1 MDQGLRKNE
10 NQEYIPM
17 ITVSWKPNIGASSNT
32 ASQRYYPGQV
42 IQADQAEYCFLGGL
56 EKGWNNVTGIP

>member
-1 MDQGLRKNE
+1 
-10 NQEYIPM
+10 M